1 MDLKINPEEISSI
14 LKRHIEEYQVK
25 TEMEEMGE
33 VIEAG
38 DGIARIKGLPSCM
51 ASEMLEFPGGIY
63 GMALNLEED
72 QIGAMILGDYTRIEQ
87 GNQVRRTGKVLSVP
101 VGDALVGR
109 VVNAVCQPIDGKG
122 PIHTDKLG
130 LIEGGQSMKI

>member
-1 MDLKINPEEISSI
+1 MELKINPEEISAI
-14 LKRHIEEYQVK
+14 LKRHIEQYQVK
-25 TEMEEMGE
+25 MEAEEIGE
-33 VIEAG
+33 IIEAG

-72 QIGAMILGDYTRIEQ
+72 QIGAMILGDIAHIEQ
-87 GNQVRRTGKVLSVP
+87 GDPVKRTGKVLSVP

-109 VVNAVCQPIDGKG
+109 IGKSVV
-122 PIHTDKLG
+122 
-130 LIEGGQSMKI
+130 